1 MRIFILFL
9 FFTLFTFGVE
19 GYIIEEVN
27 GSTGFKIHKKI
38 KRKVYITKDALITE
52 TEKEF
57 MVQKVENGLPKIY
70 RVIKS
75 TKSYMDFSKMSP
87 LFLVSLPFLDCKQR
101 VCTVNR
107 GAFKPTGEY
116 KKIRGFKARKVIVE
130 SHALGKK
137 TILVQWYTKEWKELV
152 EANKLEDEFY
162 LNFIKA
168 VMNEKNLTEEN
179 VPLKEIQEFLREVNE
194 KFGGVIRTEQ
204 EMPLFNTYSEV
215 ISVKRAEIPDYI
227 YRLPEGYTRIK

>member
-1 MRIFILFL
+1 MGIFVLLLLFI
-9 FFTLFTFGVE
+9 TLVFGVE
-19 GYIIEEVN
+19 GYVIEEVN
-27 GSTGFKIHKKI
+27 GSTGFHIKREI

-75 TKSYMDFSKMSP
+75 TKSYMDLSKMSP

-101 VCTVNR
+101 VCVINTN
-107 GAFKPTGEY
+107 AFKPTNEY
-116 KKIRGFKARKVIVE
+116 KKIRGFRARKVVVE

-137 TILVQWYTKEWKELV
+137 TVLIQWYTKEWRDLV
-152 EANKLEDEFY
+152 KANRLEDEFY

-168 VMNEKNLTEEN
+168 IMREKNLSEAN
-179 VPLKEIQEFLREVNE
+179 IPLKEVEEFLKEINE

-215 ISVKRAEIPDYI
+215 VSVKKTEIPDYI
-227 YRLPEGYTRIK
+227 YKLPEGYTKIK